1 MRRDG
6 TIFNASTVHVDH
18 ITTALNCLI
27 PFGTKEEVTIFIDG
41 DGLSLARELNHVMRI
56 QLFLARELFMS
67 YSYDNG
73 SDNNEPTKVCVKI
86 SHLLDSFSVANRN
99 IDDVVECTMSYD
111 GYGSPFVLIFEDST
125 VSERVE
131 YSTYLTQGSA
141 NAGLEIDRDQV
152 TFECIIK
159 GDVLYAAMNEL
170 KETGC
175 KECYLFAKT
184 SENGDHVF
192 ALVSDSQ
199 LGLSKIRLP
208 NSRSI
213 LEKLEIYDTDYETV
227 VHDRLIIASFDFN
240 MFDKMRMS
248 IRIASKV
255 LFKMDAHGLL
265 SVNILSQTDDVI
277 VSDTRPTTNR
287 ARRLDGPRQVQLPRE
302 YPGIVVEVCLIE
314 REQFDDT
321 ARRNIEI
328 LMDSGERNKAVL
340 GGRNASSGGRDNRP
354 ALHHDAVDLQNG
366 RRTSSLKNDVP
377 LFF

>member
-6 TIFNASTVHVDH
+6 TLFNASTVHIDH

-27 PFGTKEEVTIFIDG
+27 PFGIKEEVIIFIDN
-41 DGLSLARELNHVMRI
+41 DGLSFARELNHVMRI

-67 YSYDNG
+67 FSYDNG
-73 SDNNEPTKVCVKI
+73 NDNEEPTKVCVKI
-86 SHLLDSFSVANRN
+86 SHLLDSFNVANRN

-131 YSTYLTQGSA
+131 YSTYLVQGST
-141 NAGLEIDRDQV
+141 NGGLEIDRDQV
-152 TFECIIK
+152 IFECIIK

-184 SENGDHVF
+184 NDNGDHVF
-192 ALVSDSQ
+192 ALISDSQ

-227 VHDRLIIASFDFN
+227 IHGRLVIASFDFN
-240 MFDKMRMS
+240 LFDKMRMS

-265 SVNILSQTDDVI
+265 SVNILSQTDDVL
-277 VSDTRPTTNR
+277 VSETRPTINR
-287 ARRLDGPRQVQLPRE
+287 ARSLDGPRQMQLPRD

-314 REQFDDT
+314 REQFDDS
-321 ARRNIEI
+321 AKRNIEI
-328 LMDSGERNKAVL
+328 LMDSGEREKA
-340 GGRNASSGGRDNRP
+340 ASSGIGAGSNSRGNIPTFHREEI
-354 ALHHDAVDLQNG
+354 DLQNG
-366 RRTSSLKNDVP
+366 RRASPFKNDLP

>member
-1 MRRDG
+1 MRGDG
-6 TIFNASTVHVDH
+6 TIFNASTVHIDH
-18 ITTALNCLI
+18 ITTALNCLV
-27 PFGTKEEVTIFIDG
+27 PFGTKEEVIIFIDN
-41 DGLSLARELNHVMRI
+41 DGLSLAREQNHVMRI
-56 QLFLARELFMS
+56 QLFLARELFTS
-67 YSYDNG
+67 FSYDNG
-73 SDNNEPTKVCVKI
+73 DDNNDSIKVCVKI
-86 SHLLDSFSVANRN
+86 SHLLDSFNVANRN

-131 YSTYLTQGSA
+131 YSTYLTQGSI
-141 NAGLEIDRDQV
+141 NGGLVIDRDQV

-175 KECYLFAKT
+175 KECYLFART
-184 SENGDHVF
+184 NDNGDHVF
-192 ALVSDSQ
+192 ALISDSQ

-208 NSRSI
+208 SSRSI
-213 LEKLEIYDTDYETV
+213 LEKLEIYDTDFETV
-227 VHDRLIIASFDFN
+227 VHGKSIVASFDFN
-240 MFDKMRMS
+240 LFDKMRMS

-277 VSDTRPTTNR
+277 VSETRPTTNR
-287 ARRLDGPRQVQLPRE
+287 ARSLDGSRQIQLPRD

-314 REQFDDT
+314 REQFDDN

-328 LMDSGERNKAVL
+328 LMDNGERDKAVPS
-340 GGRNASSGGRDNRP
+340 GRYASNGSIRNNR
-354 ALHHDAVDLQNG
+354 ALHNEPTDLQNG
-366 RRTSSLKNDVP
+366 HRNSLFKNDVP